1 MISLELS
8 HKHVESIAITTT
20 SKRYDRKAI
29 KQGKREK
36 RKDKETE
43 KQNEEES

>member
-8 HKHVESIAITTT
+8 HKHVESTAITTT
-20 SKRYDRKAI
+20 SKRYVRKAR